1 MVISP
6 EHLDALA
13 GQLRADYMDR
23 VNGESNPARQGSHG
37 GDTERWR
44 AVARIVHKL
53 GADPLPFMDA
63 AFEKADAGSRQN
75 GKRSAPHFTQLTNQ
89 EWCREAWLA
98 AETSVDHGDMSDFET
113 TAESEWW
120 LIKHMNSQWLMR
132 RTGSV
137 DPLNPQV
144 IALLR
149 DRYSQIPAIFRTVFS
164 ANDPVVLELCGDEAR
179 EYLRIHKAVA
189 VEIVKDG
196 LELPPPK

>member
-1 MVISP
+1 MDISS
-6 EHLDALA
+6 EQLDVLA

-23 VNGESNPARQGSHG
+23 VNGESNAARDGSHG

-44 AVARIVHKL
+44 AVARIVYKL
-53 GADPLPFMDA
+53 GAEPLPFMDA
-63 AFEKADAGSRQN
+63 AFDKADAGSRQN

-89 EWCREAWLA
+89 EWCRDAWLT

-113 TAESEWW
+113 SAESEWW
-120 LIKHMNSQWLMR
+120 LIKNMNAKCLMR

-144 IALLR
+144 LALLR
-149 DRYSQIPAIFRTVFS
+149 DRYSQLPAIFRTVFS
-164 ANDPVVLELCGDEAR
+164 ANDPVVLELFGDEAR
-179 EYLRIHKAVA
+179 EYLRIRKAVA

-196 LELPPPK
+196 LQLPPPK